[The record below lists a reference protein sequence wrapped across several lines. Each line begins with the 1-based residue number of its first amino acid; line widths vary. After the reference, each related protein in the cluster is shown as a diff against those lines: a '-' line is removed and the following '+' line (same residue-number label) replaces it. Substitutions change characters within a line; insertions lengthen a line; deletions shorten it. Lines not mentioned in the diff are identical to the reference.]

1 MATAVAGSGWVDGP
15 YCQIVSVSLAA
26 AVPDAPPTPN
36 ATALSQVAIKVTW
49 TKPADSGAVIT
60 GYRLQYCL
68 ATGTEWVET
77 PALAGGDVLATDV
90 DGLNPSTQYRF
101 RVLATNS
108 IGESAWSV
116 EASATT
122 LDPTPSGPSAPEI
135 KTSLSHSPST
145 IEVTWNPP
153 APVQGVDITGY
164 ELQLRKAGAGAWG
177 KALPIQSTSK
187 LDNKFTK
194 LKSMTE
200 YEWRVLAT
208 SASGKSEFSSVGTA
222 TTLKSV
228 ADKLHEVKIELDK
241 QLGNS
246 CPDVSIDVE
255 KMKIVLSDEIN
266 FKGGKAI
273 ILKDDLPIQAQ
284 LEKTIVMLYTIL
296 KSKGY
301 DMFHIR
307 FDGHVH
313 PTGKDMRCLVISYFR
328 AAEIVRRVVKAG
340 CPHEFLHAY
349 GYGQRMPVTSD
360 KKKADLNRR
369 VEINF
374 IDHHHIQSMDEDAR
388 KLWKEITP
396 TDAFDVFTKEPAS
409 FDHEYH
415 ESVYAP
421 HSV

>member
-1 MATAVAGSGWVDGP
+1 
-15 YCQIVSVSLAA
+15 
-26 AVPDAPPTPN
+26 
-36 ATALSQVAIKVTW
+36 
-49 TKPADSGAVIT
+49 
-60 GYRLQYCL
+60 LQYCL
-68 ATGTEWVET
+68 VTATEWIEA
-77 PALAGGDVLATDV
+77 PALAGGDTLATEV
-90 DGLNPSTQYRF
+90 DGLSPSTQYRF
-101 RVLATNS
+101 QVLATNS
-108 IGESAWSV
+108 IGASAWSV
-116 EASATT
+116 EAVGTT
-122 LDPTPSGPSAPEI
+122 LDPTPIAPSAPEI
-135 KTSLSHSPST
+135 KSSLSHSPSS
-145 IEVTWNPP
+145 IEVAWNPP
-153 APVQGVDITGY
+153 ALVKGVEVTGY
-164 ELQLRKAGAGAWG
+164 ELQLRKAGDTAWG
-177 KALPIQSTSK
+177 EALPIQSSSK

-194 LKSMTE
+194 LKSKTP

-208 SASGKSEFSSVGTA
+208 SGAGKSDFSSVGAA
-222 TTLKSV
+222 TTLMSV

-246 CPDVSIDVE
+246 CPDVSLDVE

-266 FKGGKAI
+266 FKGGKAVI
-273 ILKDDLPIQAQ
+273 QKDDLPIQAQ
-284 LEKTIVMLYTIL
+284 LEKTIVTLYNIL

-374 IDHHHIQSMDEDAR
+374 LDHHHIESMDADAR
-388 KLWKEITP
+388 KLWAEITA
-396 TDAFDVFTKEPAS
+396 TDAFSVFVKEPAS

-421 HSV
+421 HGV